1 MKDVDIHMGDKLR
14 IRRWKDIINDPNAY
28 KQDDS
33 YVLSEYKKM
42 YLVPRMKYLC
52 GKPFTISDI
61 LRDSCGNYYY
71 MSEEKYEEIEDG
83 HWYLITS
90 EMLERDTEWNQS
102 DEYDWE
108 VAEDEDI
115 IELLQVG

>member
-1 MKDVDIHMGDKLR
+1 MERYNK
-14 IRRWKDIINDPNAY
+14 
-28 KQDDS
+28 DDS

>member
-14 IRRWKDIINDPNAY
+14 IRRWKDIINDPNVY
-28 KQDDS
+28 KQDDG

-61 LRDSCGNYYY
+61 LRDSCGIYYY

-90 EMLERDTEWNQS
+90 EMLERDTEGNQRDDDDGDVAD
-102 DEYDWE
+102 DENIK
-108 VAEDEDI
+108 A
-115 IELLQVG
+115 LFG